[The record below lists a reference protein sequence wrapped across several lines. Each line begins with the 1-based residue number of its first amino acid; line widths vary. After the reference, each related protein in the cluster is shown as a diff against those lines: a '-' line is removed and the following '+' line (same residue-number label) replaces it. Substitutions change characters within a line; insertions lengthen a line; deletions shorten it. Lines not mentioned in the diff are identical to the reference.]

1 MRLYKKGGSVHTVL
15 ATTEFVGLSCT
26 RNALRR
32 SWCTVSLVV
41 TKPPTY
47 CPSLTLLKQS
57 NFSSIERDQK
67 KIQIQPVR
75 DPVHRPA
82 LCSSPWRW
90 WRWWR
95 WDGEE
100 NTVDENN

>member
-26 RNALRR
+26 RNVLCR

-47 CPSLTLLKQS
+47 LHVVDIAQTVKLFFDRPRPKKKFKFNLSGTPCTSRLCALPRGVGGVGM
-57 NFSSIERDQK
+57 EK
-67 KIQIQPVR
+67 KIQ
-75 DPVHRPA
+75 
-82 LCSSPWRW
+82 
-90 WRWWR
+90 
-95 WDGEE
+95 
-100 NTVDENN
+100 